1 MCNISHTRE
10 VESNCPSRIERAT
23 NPSPRW
29 QGILFF
35 FSPTYPG
42 LYTKGELAS
51 IPFRWQSQKPTL
63 LSGLKRTS
71 RHRPVISRDV
81 CDGDIEY
88 GWGDACDDT
97 LFELT
102 IEYQGRMESKATRT
116 RRRPLQREVVAKR
129 AVLCKE
135 RQGGKNARFPAV

>member
-1 MCNISHTRE
+1 MPESYRE
-10 VESNCPSRIERAT
+10 GNQPEPTLARY
-23 NPSPRW
+23 P
-29 QGILFF
+29 FF